1 MESEK
6 ANALED
12 KGLAKGKRPLGD
24 DGGGGDIPE
33 SGERPKG
40 EKTKLPKFST
50 LSSLEKLYYQEYID
64 HQDSITSDN
73 ALATST
79 RQLVSKASDD
89 DHVKSL
95 LNSIIYRMRLKWFK
109 TEHLILRKRIMDD
122 NIPLDSP
129 LRSSIVPS
137 ISIPAACR
145 KIDMNLL
152 KEGVSDEELCQ
163 ELQFAVEPKSSV
175 LGESCVNSVAALLSR
190 FQDNCRRLKE
200 LEATTKS
207 QKERKSEDFVRA
219 ASANTNLNPIL
230 RNLKLTPRLVILR
243 SIPGTAYLEVTPM

>member
-1 MESEK
+1 MESEKANALEDKGLAKGKRPLRDDGGGGDIPESGERPKGEETKRPKSSTILESEK

-24 DGGGGDIPE
+24 DGGGSDIPE
-33 SGERPKG
+33 AGERPKG
-40 EKTKLPKFST
+40 EETKRPKSST

-137 ISIPAACR
+137 ISIPAAYR
-145 KIDMNLL
+145 
-152 KEGVSDEELCQ
+152 GPTFHVYH
-163 ELQFAVEPKSSV
+163 AH
-175 LGESCVNSVAALLSR
+175 
-190 FQDNCRRLKE
+190 
-200 LEATTKS
+200 
-207 QKERKSEDFVRA
+207 A
-219 ASANTNLNPIL
+219 ASYY
-230 RNLKLTPRLVILR
+230 
-243 SIPGTAYLEVTPM
+243 SHC

>member
-129 LRSSIVPS
+129 L
-137 ISIPAACR
+137 
-145 KIDMNLL
+145 
-152 KEGVSDEELCQ
+152 
-163 ELQFAVEPKSSV
+163 
-175 LGESCVNSVAALLSR
+175 GESCVNSVAALLSR